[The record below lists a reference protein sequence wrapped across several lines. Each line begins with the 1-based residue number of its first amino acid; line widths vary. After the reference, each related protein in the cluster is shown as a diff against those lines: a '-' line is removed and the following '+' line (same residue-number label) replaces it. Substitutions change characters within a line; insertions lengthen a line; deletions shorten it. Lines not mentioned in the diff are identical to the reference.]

1 MAEGLSIAL
10 PLSLDEKAGP
20 YKSNVTLDE
29 VAQQNI
35 KMIVLT
41 NPGERVMAPDFGV
54 GIRNYLF
61 EQETPF
67 LINDIRTRIGN
78 QVEKY
83 APFIKIRELNIDVD
97 SDNGF
102 LSVQIKYAVPAGG
115 IVSDLTI
122 PVSA

>member
-1 MAEGLSIAL
+1 MAEGLSISL
-10 PLSLDEKAGP
+10 PLSLDEKSGP

-67 LINDIRTRIGN
+67 LVSDIQTRIN
-78 QVEKY
+78 TQVEKY
-83 APFIKIRELNIDVD
+83 APFIKILELNINID
-97 SDNGF
+97 SDSGF

>member
-1 MAEGLSIAL
+1 MSEGLSISL
-10 PLSLDEKAGP
+10 PLSLDEKDGP
-20 YKSNVTLDE
+20 YRNNVTLDE

-41 NPGERVMAPDFGV
+41 NPGERVMEPDFGV

-67 LINDIRTRIGN
+67 LVDDIRKRIAS
-78 QVEKY
+78 QVGRH
-83 APFIKIRELNIDVD
+83 APFIKIQQLNINID

>member
-10 PLSLDEKAGP
+10 PLSLDEKDGP
-20 YKSNVTLDE
+20 YKSNMTLDE

-41 NPGERVMAPDFGV
+41 SPGERVMEPDFGV
-54 GIRNYLF
+54 GIRNFLF
-61 EQETPF
+61 EQNTPF
-67 LINDIRTRIGN
+67 LVNDIRKRISD
-78 QVEKY
+78 QVQRY
-83 APFIKIRELNIDVD
+83 APFIKIQKLNINID

-102 LSVQIKYAVPAGG
+102 LSVEIKYAVPASG

>member
-10 PLSLDEKAGP
+10 PLSLDPLDGP
-20 YKSNVTLDE
+20 YKSNKTLEE
-29 VAQQNI
+29 VADQNL
-35 KMIVLT
+35 KMIILT
-41 NPGERVMAPDFGV
+41 APGERVMNPDFGV
-54 GIRNYLF
+54 GVRNYLF

-67 LINDIRTRIGN
+67 LAEEIRNNIKS
-78 QVEKY
+78 QVERY
-83 APFIKIRELNIDVD
+83 APFIKIQKLNINID
-97 SDNGF
+97 SDNGV

>member
-10 PLSLDEKAGP
+10 PLSLDEKDGP

-41 NPGERVMAPDFGV
+41 NPGERVMEPDFGV

-67 LINDIRTRIGN
+67 LINDIRTRINN

-83 APFIKIRELNIDVD
+83 APFIKIRELNIDID

>member
-10 PLSLDEKAGP
+10 PLSLDEKDGP
-20 YKSNVTLDE
+20 YKSNMTLDE

-41 NPGERVMAPDFGV
+41 NPGERVMEPDFGV
-54 GIRNYLF
+54 GITSYLF
-61 EQETPF
+61 EQESP
-67 LINDIRTRIGN
+67 LLVRRIKKRIGD
-78 QVEKY
+78 QVERY
-83 APFIKIRELNIDVD
+83 APFVKVRQLNINID

-102 LSVQIKYAVPAGG
+102 LSVEIRYAVPAGG

>member
-10 PLSLDEKAGP
+10 PLSLDEKSGP
-20 YKSNVTLDE
+20 YKSNVTLNQ
-29 VAQQNI
+29 VAKQNL

-41 NPGERVMAPDFGV
+41 NPGERVMEPDFGV
-54 GIRNYLF
+54 GITSYLF
-61 EQETPF
+61 EQESP
-67 LINDIRTRIGN
+67 LLVKRIKKRIGD
-78 QVEKY
+78 QVERY
-83 APFIKIRELNIDVD
+83 APFVKVRQLNINID

-102 LSVQIKYAVPAGG
+102 LSVEIRYAVPAGG

>member
-1 MAEGLSIAL
+1 ME
-10 PLSLDEKAGP
+10 
-20 YKSNVTLDE
+20 
-29 VAQQNI
+29 
-35 KMIVLT
+35 
-41 NPGERVMAPDFGV
+41 PDFGV

-67 LINDIRTRIGN
+67 LVNDIRTRIRN

-83 APFIKIRELNIDVD
+83 APFIKIRELNINID

-102 LSVQIKYAVPAGG
+102 LSAEIKYAVPAGG

>member
-10 PLSLDEKAGP
+10 PLSLDEKDGP
-20 YKSNVTLDE
+20 YKSNMTLDE

-41 NPGERVMAPDFGV
+41 NPGERVMVPDFGV

-67 LINDIRTRIGN
+67 LVSKIRTRIGT

-83 APFIKIRELNIDVD
+83 APFIKIRELNISID
-97 SDNGF
+97 SDSGF

-115 IVSDLTI
+115 IISDLTI

>member
-10 PLSLDEKAGP
+10 PLSLNEKDGP
-20 YKSNVTLDE
+20 YKGNVTLDE

-41 NPGERVMAPDFGV
+41 APGERVMEPDFGV
-54 GIRNYLF
+54 GIRNFLF

-67 LINDIRTRIGN
+67 LVSDIQTRIN
-78 QVEKY
+78 TQVEKY
-83 APFIKIRELNIDVD
+83 APFVKIRQLNINID

-102 LSVQIKYAVPAGG
+102 LSVEIKYAVPAGG

>member
-1 MAEGLSIAL
+1 MAEGLSISL
-10 PLSLDEKAGP
+10 PLSLDEKDGP
-20 YKSNVTLDE
+20 YKSNMTLDE

-41 NPGERVMAPDFGV
+41 SPGERVMEPDFGV

-67 LINDIRTRIGN
+67 LVNDIRKRISN
-78 QVEKY
+78 QVQRY
-83 APFIKIRELNIDVD
+83 APFVRIQKLNINID

-102 LSVQIKYAVPAGG
+102 LSVEIRYVVPTTG
-115 IVSDLTI
+115 IASDLTI